1 MLYCFEVLKSELTTE
16 LVIINRLGKGDNKV
30 NFNPNSSPPPPP
42 PFTPSR
48 PVFNIDLQR
57 SLFVHCA
64 PFFER
69 SSFSPYYLLLYSS
82 NYYIGKYRCYCA
94 LCFSHFKEML
104 DSPACRCN
112 TCSIVVNITPTD
124 SGSHDI
130 NWPEDSYFSSFIPRT
145 CITGSVP
152 PVKLVTYH
160 VNVTNYNDQLHS
172 FDG

>member
-1 MLYCFEVLKSELTTE
+1 MTE
-16 LVIINRLGKGDNKV
+16 SVIINRLGEGENKV
-30 NFNPNSSPPPPP
+30 NFILIPPPP

-48 PVFNIDLQR
+48 PVSNIDLQR
-57 SLFVHCA
+57 SLLVSLKGNFSHIGFHCA

-69 SSFSPYYLLLYSS
+69 SSFSPYYLQLYSS
-82 NYYIGKYRCYCA
+82 NYYIDKYRCYCA
-94 LCFSHFKEML
+94 SRRLKEML
-104 DSPACRCN
+104 DSPACRYN
-112 TCSIVVNITPTD
+112 TCNIVVNITPTD

-160 VNVTNYNDQLHS
+160 VNFTNYNDHLH
-172 FDG
+172 FFYG

>member
-1 MLYCFEVLKSELTTE
+1 MTE
-16 LVIINRLGKGDNKV
+16 SVIINRLVKGENKV
-30 NFNPNSSPPPPP
+30 TFILILPPPLPP
-42 PFTPSR
+42 PLHP
-48 PVFNIDLQR
+48 PDR
-57 SLFVHCA
+57 SLTLTYKDHFWSLWKEIFSHIGFHCA

-69 SSFSPYYLLLYSS
+69 SSFSPYYLQLYSS
-82 NYYIGKYRCYCA
+82 NYYIDKYRCYCA
-94 LCFSHFKEML
+94 SRRLKEML
-104 DSPACRCN
+104 DSPACRYN
-112 TCSIVVNITPTD
+112 TCNIVVNITPTD

-160 VNVTNYNDQLHS
+160 VNVTNYNDQLHF

>member
-1 MLYCFEVLKSELTTE
+1 MLYCFEVLKSEFTTE
-16 LVIINRLGKGDNKV
+16 SFIINRLGKGEISRAV
-30 NFNPNSSPPPPP
+30 SS
-42 PFTPSR
+42 
-48 PVFNIDLQR
+48 IDLQR
-57 SLFVHCA
+57 SLLVSLKGHFSLICFHRA

-69 SSFSPYYLLLYSS
+69 SSFSPYYLQLYSS
-82 NYYIGKYRCYCA
+82 NYYIDKYRCYCA
-94 LCFSHFKEML
+94 SRRLKEML
-104 DSPACRCN
+104 DSPACRYN
-112 TCSIVVNITPTD
+112 TCNIVVNITPID

-160 VNVTNYNDQLHS
+160 VNVTNYNDQLHF

>member
-1 MLYCFEVLKSELTTE
+1 MLYCFEVLKSELKTE

-30 NFNPNSSPPPPP
+30 NFNPNSSPPPLHPP
-42 PFTPSR
+42 
-48 PVFNIDLQR
+48 DR
-57 SLFVHCA
+57 SLTLTYA

-69 SSFSPYYLLLYSS
+69 SSLSPYYLLLYSS

-94 LCFSHFKEML
+94 LCSSHFKEML

-160 VNVTNYNDQLHS
+160 VNLTNYNDQLHF

>member
-1 MLYCFEVLKSELTTE
+1 MTE
-16 LVIINRLGKGDNKV
+16 SVIINRLVKGENKV
-30 NFNPNSSPPPPP
+30 NFILILPPPL
-42 PFTPSR
+42 TPSR
-48 PVFNIDLQR
+48 PVSNIDLQR
-57 SLFVHCA
+57 SLFVSLKGNFSHICFHCA

-69 SSFSPYYLLLYSS
+69 SSFSPQYLQLYSS
-82 NYYIGKYRCYCA
+82 NYYIDKYRCYCA
-94 LCFSHFKEML
+94 SRRLKEML
-104 DSPACRCN
+104 DSTACRYN
-112 TCSIVVNITPTD
+112 TCNIVVNITPTD
-124 SGSHDI
+124 SSSHDI